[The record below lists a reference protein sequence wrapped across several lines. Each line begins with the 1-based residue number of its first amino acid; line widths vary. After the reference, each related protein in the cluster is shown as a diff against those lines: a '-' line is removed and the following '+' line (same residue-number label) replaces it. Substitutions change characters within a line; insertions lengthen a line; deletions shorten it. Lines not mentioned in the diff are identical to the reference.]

1 MSQAKVD
8 GVTQVRPQEEEQPL
22 KMNVCS
28 DEPPAV
34 DMDENGKPGD
44 VGGRRMTGMFQ
55 FANTEAIKE
64 KVRSQKL
71 KKDPYNVHQRYHE
84 TGIFQQIARNPVFEN
99 VTLGIIVLNAIWIWI
114 DTDWNKGETL
124 LDADTIFVFAD
135 CAFFG
140 YFSFELFVRF
150 AAFKR
155 KCDCFKDG
163 WFVFDTTL
171 VTLYAFDPFTI
182 ALIVHVQD
190 GGSLN
195 LPTAVLRL
203 FRLARLSRLVRMLRS
218 LPELMIMI
226 KGMLTAAAS
235 VGYTLGLL
243 MVITYVFAIALVNLA
258 TEPEEGEEAC
268 CSTIDGDPATATGM
282 YFETVLEAMHN
293 LIVYATFLDDLSDF
307 IMGVKDDSP
316 VCFIISWIYIALAA
330 LTVMN
335 MLIGVL
341 CEVISAVAEEEK
353 ESMMCEKVND
363 KFGEIVNR
371 LDKNNDGT
379 LCWDEF
385 QKILDYPDALK
396 ALGDVNVDP
405 EAMVDMAEDLF
416 FEDGEP
422 ITLTFE
428 EFMEMVL
435 DLRGGQEAT
444 VKDVMSLG
452 KRFSH
457 KFMNNKMRID
467 NIEKKMDNVN
477 NKFDGLFKHLGLD
490 TVNHH
495 PVPFLKS
502 DSLPL
507 NATDK

>member
-1 MSQAKVD
+1 
-8 GVTQVRPQEEEQPL
+8 
-22 KMNVCS
+22 
-28 DEPPAV
+28 
-34 DMDENGKPGD
+34 
-44 VGGRRMTGMFQ
+44 
-55 FANTEAIKE
+55 
-64 KVRSQKL
+64 
-71 KKDPYNVHQRYHE
+71 
-84 TGIFQQIARNPVFEN
+84 
-99 VTLGIIVLNAIWIWI
+99 
-114 DTDWNKGETL
+114 
-124 LDADTIFVFAD
+124 
-135 CAFFG
+135 
-140 YFSFELFVRF
+140 
-150 AAFKR
+150 
-155 KCDCFKDG
+155 
-163 WFVFDTTL
+163 
-171 VTLYAFDPFTI
+171 
-182 ALIVHVQD
+182 
-190 GGSLN
+190 
-195 LPTAVLRL
+195 
-203 FRLARLSRLVRMLRS
+203 MLRS

-243 MVITYVFAIALVNLA
+243 GVITYVFAIALVNLN
-258 TEPEEGEEAC
+258 TEIENDAN
-268 CSTIDGDPATATGM
+268 GDPTNAYDSCLGGEDCTATGF
-282 YFETVLEAMHN
+282 YFETVPEAMHN
-293 LIVYATFLDDLSDF
+293 LLVYATFLDDLSDF
-307 IMGVKDDSP
+307 IMGVKEDNS
-316 VCFIISWIYIALAA
+316 VSFAICWTYIALAA

-363 KFGEIVNR
+363 KFGEIVSR

-379 LCWDEF
+379 LCWEEF
-385 QKILDYPDALK
+385 QKILDYPEALK

-422 ITLTFE
+422 VTLSFE

-457 KFMNNKMRID
+457 KFMTNKNRID

-477 NKFDGLFKHLGLD
+477 NKFDLLFKHLEIQV
-490 TVNHH
+490 VNYH

-502 DSLPL
+502 DTSTLKVP
-507 NATDK
+507 TS

>member
-1 MSQAKVD
+1 MSGGKVD
-8 GVTQVRPQEEEQPL
+8 GGEIHVRSREEEEPL
-22 KMNVCS
+22 KIHKSS

-34 DMDENGKPGD
+34 DMDENGAQKNM
-44 VGGRRMTGMFQ
+44 RMTGMFA

-84 TGIFQQIARNPVFEN
+84 TGLFQRIAKDPLFEN
-99 VTLGIIVLNAIWIWI
+99 ATLGVIVVNAIWIWI
-114 DTDWNKGETL
+114 DTDHNTGDK
-124 LDADTIFVFAD
+124 IFLYPWYHAIFLSAD
-135 CAFFG
+135 CLFFG
-140 YFSFELFVRF
+140 YFSLELIIRF
-150 AAFKR
+150 MAFKR
-155 KCDCFKDG
+155 KCDCLKDG

-182 ALIVHVQD
+182 ALIVHIQ
-190 GGSLN
+190 GGELD

-243 MVITYVFAIALVNLA
+243 LVITYVFAIALVNLK
-258 TEPEEGEEAC
+258 TDPEDGEEE
-268 CSTIDGDPATATGM
+268 PTATGM
-282 YFETVLEAMHN
+282 YFETVPEAMHN

-307 IMGVKDDSP
+307 IMGVKDDMS
-316 VCFIISWIYIALAA
+316 VSFIICWVYIALAA

-363 KFGEIVNR
+363 KFTSIVAQ
-371 LDKNNDGT
+371 LDKDNDGT

-385 QKILDYPDALK
+385 QKILDYPEALK
-396 ALGDVNVDP
+396 ALSDVNVDP

-422 ITLTFE
+422 VTLTFE

-457 KFMNNKMRID
+457 KFMSNKTRID

-490 TVNHH
+490 IVNHH
-495 PVPFLKS
+495 QVPFLKS
-502 DSLPL
+502 DTTPIFDKPLPTS
-507 NATDK
+507 NETG